1 MDKVIRILAI
11 VATALVVLSLLLM
24 LITIPFQ
31 GLIAQY
37 LLGYPEDVLSFL
49 PQFPLMPFL
58 TTLMRLL
65 PVALLILCCGSKKGG
80 YWLEIL
86 VFVALVIVLP
96 PLTSF
101 LTTGYSFVLN
111 NTIHHSAYEVVSSSV
126 VNIISNFCQ
135 VPASGGY
142 ALAYCAC
149 GMSIVYKALSN
160 RKMEKLQDEPLD

>member
-49 PQFPLMPFL
+49 PQFPLAPFL

-101 LTTGYSFVLN
+101 LSTGFSVLRDY
-111 NTIHHSAYEVVSSSV
+111 ISLSAYMVVSNSV
-126 VNIISNFCQ
+126 ANTISNFCLG
-135 VPASGGY
+135 PASVGY
-142 ALAYCAC
+142 ALAYCTC
-149 GMSIVYKALSN
+149 GMSIVYKV

>member
-31 GLIAQY
+31 GLIAEY
-37 LLGYPEDVLSFL
+37 LFGYPEDMLSFL

-58 TTLMRLL
+58 ITLMRLL

-101 LTTGYSFVLN
+101 LSTGYSVLRDY
-111 NTIHHSAYEVVSSSV
+111 IISAYMVAGNSV
-126 VNIISNFCQ
+126 ANTISNFCLG
-135 VPASGGY
+135 PASVGY

-149 GMSIVYKALSN
+149 GMSIVYKALSRGESN
-160 RKMEKLQDEPLD
+160 PDRF